1 MKKTLLIVGGVLVA
15 LVAAFFI
22 MNSGPPKSPP
32 GTATYSDANL
42 DVKVNYHRPFKK
54 GRVIFGE
61 KDAGALVP
69 NGKYWR
75 LGANASTEITFAK
88 NVTFAGKPVNAGTYR
103 MYAVPGATS
112 WTVVLNSEPSRFGI
126 REPSKDKDVLSVDVP
141 VEKSP
146 DVVEQFTINI
156 AAAPPGA
163 QLEFRWDT
171 TLVKVPLAA
180 AN

>member
-1 MKKTLLIVGGVLVA
+1 MKKIGLILGGILVA
-15 LVAAFFI
+15 LVAAFFFV
-22 MNSGPPKSPP
+22 NSGPPKSPP
-32 GTATYSDANL
+32 GSASYSDANL
-42 DVKVNYHRPFKK
+42 DVKVSYHRPFKK

-75 LGANASTEITFAK
+75 LGANASTDITFAK
-88 NVTFAGKPVNAGTYR
+88 NVVFGGKPITAGTYR
-103 MYAVPGATS
+103 MYAIPGATS
-112 WTVVLNSEPSRFGI
+112 WQVILNSATSRFGAM
-126 REPSKDKDVLSVDVP
+126 EPSKDKDVLTVEAP

-146 DVVEQFTINI
+146 DMVEQFTINI

-171 TLVKVPLAA
+171 TLVKVSLAA
-180 AN
+180 GN

>member
-1 MKKTLLIVGGVLVA
+1 MKKILLVVGVLLIA
-15 LVAAFFI
+15 LVGAYFI
-22 MNSGPPKSPP
+22 MNSGPPKSPA
-32 GTATYSDANL
+32 GSASYSDANL
-42 DVKVNYHRPFKK
+42 DVKVTYHRPFKK

-75 LGANASTEITFAK
+75 LGANASTDITFGK
-88 NVTFAGKPVNAGTYR
+88 NVTFAGKPVSAGTYR

-112 WTVVLNSEPSRFGI
+112 WTVVLNSAPSRFGAM
-126 REPSKDKDVLSVDVP
+126 EPSKDKDVLSVDVP

-146 DVVEQFTINI
+146 EVVEQFTINI
-156 AAAPPGA
+156 AASPPGA

-171 TLVKVPLAA
+171 TLVKIPLAA